1 MHKVVINVCYG
12 GFSLSR
18 EASNLMNQL
27 YGTEIDPEYGFLD
40 GIPRHHK
47 GLVGIVEILGSSAA
61 SGSCSRLVVVEIKSN
76 MYRIEEYDGY
86 ESIVQPDDY
95 QHWEIIKEEN

>member
-18 EASNLMNQL
+18 EASLLMNAR
-27 YGTEIDPEYGFLD
+27 YGTTLDPQYGYLD
-40 GIPRHHK
+40 GLPRHHK
-47 GLVGIVEILGSSAA
+47 GLVSVVETLGSAAA
-61 SGSCSRLVVVEIKSN
+61 SGSCARLVVVEINSS

-86 ESIVQPDDY
+86 ESIVLPDDP
-95 QHWEIIKEEN
+95 QHWEFIEEEN